1 MIQLIYPEN
10 GAEISI
16 ITDWQ
21 KEFTERQ
28 YRGENTDVAVYDN
41 IPWAFFERY
50 DCGYPATLIFKWKR
64 NNPLEPMNFKLS
76 LNPDLSQECD
86 IKPIATL
93 GVKYASTEEEGLY
106 CINVTNLLSGKK
118 YYWTVDNGK
127 DKPEIRTFSTKEN
140 EMRFIRFDGK
150 GGVNVRDIGGKMT
163 KYGRRI
169 KQGLIYRGDFLE
181 EVKFDPDT
189 ITTLEKK
196 QIQEDFAFRTEIDF
210 RYEAMGKV
218 TKSVFGE
225 NAKYYLYPYN
235 PYGGH
240 FNRGSQE
247 MIKEILTLFADKNN
261 YPIYVHCV
269 SGADRTGN
277 FAMILE
283 SILGVSDEDMMYDY
297 NATTIRGYT
306 KLWGVTDSTVDMLKG
321 LEDGYHADTLGGMLQ
336 NYIDDCNVPQE
347 VLQAIKDIMLE

>member
-1 MIQLIYPEN
+1 MIQLIYPEDK
-10 GAEISI
+10 AEISL

-28 YRGENTDVAVYDN
+28 YRGENNDDKVYDN
-41 IPWAFFERY
+41 MPWEFFERY

-64 NNPLEPMNFKLS
+64 TDPLEKMNFKLS
-76 LNPDLSQECD
+76 LNADLSAECD

-93 GVKYASTEEEGLY
+93 GKKNALTEECGMY
-106 CINVTNLLSGKK
+106 CIDVTNLLSGKT

-127 DKPEIRTFSTKEN
+127 DDPEIRTFTTKPN

-181 EVKFDPDT
+181 EVKFDVDT
-189 ITTLEKK
+189 VTTLEKEQFK
-196 QIQEDFAFRTEIDF
+196 EFEFKTEIDF
-210 RYEAMGKV
+210 RWEAMGKV
-218 TKSVFGE
+218 DRSVFGE
-225 NAKYYLYPYN
+225 GTKYCLFPYN
-235 PYGGH
+235 PYCGH

-247 MIKEILTLFADKNN
+247 MVADILKLFADPNN

-277 FAMILE
+277 FSMILE
-283 SILGVSDEDMMYDY
+283 AILGAYDEDLILDY

-306 KLWGVTDSTVDMLKG
+306 KLWGVTGDTVDMLKM
-321 LEDGYHADTLGGMLQ
+321 LKTNYNADTLGQMLQ
-336 NYIDDCNVPQE
+336 NYINDCNVSE
-347 VLQAIKDIMLE
+347 DVLQQIRSIMLE